1 MAVKIRLMRMGAKD
15 QPFYRIVVAHNESPR
30 DGRFIEI
37 IGYYDVKRDPPEIKF
52 DVAKL
57 KKWLDNG
64 AIPTKIVK
72 DLMRKA
78 KVKEQLEALNTN

>member
-15 QPFYRIVVAHNESPR
+15 QPFYRIVAAHSESPR
-30 DGRFIEI
+30 DGRFLEI
-37 IGYYDVKRDPPEIKF
+37 IGYYDVKKDPPEIKF
-52 DVAKL
+52 DVVKL

-72 DLMRKA
+72 DLMKKA
-78 KVKEQLEALNTN
+78 KVKEKLKELESR

>member
-1 MAVKIRLMRMGAKD
+1 MAVKIRLMRIGAKD
-15 QPFYRIVVAHNESPR
+15 QPFYRIVAARDESPR
-30 DGRFIEI
+30 NGRFLEI
-37 IGYYDVKRDPPEIKF
+37 LGYYDVKRDPPEIKF

-72 DLMRKA
+72 DLMKKA
-78 KVKEQLEALNTN
+78 KIKEELGKLNTQ